1 MHKLGKVCYIRAFFL
16 SCSDRL
22 VRVIATL
29 SECFSRMDRIVVDA
43 TLNSDPPLASGLWGQ
58 IWGP

>member
-1 MHKLGKVCYIRAFFL
+1 MLYQGFFPL

-29 SECFSRMDRIVVDA
+29 CESLAVCIVSWWMPH
-43 TLNSDPPLASGLWGQ
+43 LKSDPPLASGLWA
-58 IWGP
+58 